1 MRPSWK
7 GFLKLSLVNIPVRMY
22 AATSPQS
29 LSFNQ
34 LHVKC
39 NSRIKYDKRCPTCEV
54 SVGSDEIVKGY
65 EYAKDQYVI
74 VSEEDFAKVRLESNK
89 AITIVQ
95 FVDASE
101 IDPIYYHSAHYL
113 VPDGAVGEES
123 FATILKAM
131 EEKGRVAL
139 AKVVL
144 SGKEQVVAIRP
155 RDGAL
160 VMSALYYADEVRSA
174 SALEEVHKLPQ
185 ADKEGLA
192 LATQL
197 IDRITQPLEL
207 DRFEDNYRNALLEI
221 VKAKAE
227 GREVVEPPQVET
239 GKVINLMDA
248 LKSSLERMSAASPAG
263 ESAPGRAEAE
273 SRPEKKRASR

>member
-22 AATSPQS
+22 AATSTQS

-39 NSRIKYDKRCPTCEV
+39 NTRIKYDKRCPTCEV
-54 SVGSDEIVKGY
+54 SVPNEEIVKGY

-89 AITIVQ
+89 AISIVQ
-95 FVDASE
+95 FIDASE

-123 FATILKAM
+123 FVTILRAM

-155 RDGAL
+155 KDGAL

-174 SALEEVHKLPQ
+174 SALEEIQKLPKVD
-185 ADKEGLA
+185 AEGLA

-197 IDRITQPLEL
+197 IDRISQPLEL
-207 DRFEDNYRNALLEI
+207 ERFDDGYRKALLEI

-248 LKSSLERMSAASPAG
+248 LKNSLERMSGSAPLARSEEEARAAPAPQRKKAAS
-263 ESAPGRAEAE
+263 R
-273 SRPEKKRASR
+273 

>member
-7 GFLKLSLVNIPVRMY
+7 GFLKLSLVNIPIRMY

-263 ESAPGRAEAE
+263 ESATARAEAE
-273 SRPEKKRASR
+273 SRPAKKRASR

>member
-248 LKSSLERMSAASPAG
+248 LKSSLERMSAASPTG
-263 ESAPGRAEAE
+263 ESATARAEAE
-273 SRPEKKRASR
+273 SRPAKKRASR